1 MGEMQKL
8 RKSEQNAKQEE
19 QKDFFK
25 GVEALI

>member
-19 QKDFFK
+19 QRVFFK